1 MKIQE
6 KENNL
11 KINKEKGGN
20 LGNRKLKN
28 KHALKMKNIEKIT

>member
-11 KINKEKGGN
+11 KINKETGGN

-28 KHALKMKNIEKIT
+28 KHA